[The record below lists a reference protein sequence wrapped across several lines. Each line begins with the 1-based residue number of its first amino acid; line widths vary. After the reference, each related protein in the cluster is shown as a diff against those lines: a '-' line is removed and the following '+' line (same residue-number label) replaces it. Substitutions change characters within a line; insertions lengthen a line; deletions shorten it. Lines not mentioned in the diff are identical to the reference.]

1 MFSILE
7 WTVYVSLIVQFVTGV
22 VGVHG
27 LMIPLK
33 EEDKILREVLWMEMI
48 VQLIEFIFY
57 LWLAYGLFSISQS
70 KKSNFPLFDVT
81 KRRYIDWFITTPTML
96 LSMMIFLQYTRI
108 KEKKEES
115 AFTFEEFIQKHQKLI
130 LFVIFS
136 NAMML
141 FFGYLV
147 ENGKMDKYTGI
158 MIGFVFLV
166 ISFGIIYQEFAQHSE
181 IGKILFF
188 FMFFIWSLYGVAAIF
203 PFYIKN
209 ISYNILDIF
218 AKNFFGLFLY
228 VIILWKRPNESISE
242 TFMNL
247 MK

>member
-7 WTVYVSLIVQFVTGV
+7 WTVYISLLVQFVTGA

-33 EEDKILREVLWMEMI
+33 EEDKILREVLWMEMA

-57 LWLAYGLFSISQS
+57 IWLAYGLFSISQS
-70 KKSNFPLFDVT
+70 KKSDFPLFDVT

-108 KEKKEES
+108 KEKSEES
-115 AFTFEEFIQKHQKLI
+115 PFTFQEFLQKYKKLI

-147 ENGKMDKYTGI
+147 ENGKMEKYTGI
-158 MIGFVFLV
+158 SIGFVFLV
-166 ISFGIIYQEFAQHSE
+166 ISFSLIYQEFAQHTD

-203 PFYIKN
+203 PFYVKN

-228 VIILWKRPNESISE
+228 AIILWKRPNESISE
-242 TFMNL
+242 KL
-247 MK
+247 IK